1 MNKVFSKIK
10 DKEALPEWEN
20 CDTRLMT
27 EAHKGNKTSKY
38 QQDRFDF
45 MLHEISSKISF
56 KGTPARVVKNHRKL
70 MNDLR
75 CILVPNPLKQ
85 GG

>member
-1 MNKVFSKIK
+1 
-10 DKEALPEWEN
+10 
-20 CDTRLMT
+20 
-27 EAHKGNKTSKY
+27 
-38 QQDRFDF
+38 
-45 MLHEISSKISF
+45 MLHEISSKVSF

-75 CILVPNPLKQ
+75 CILVPNQLKK